1 MRDETLFVSL
11 CTKAMKVK
19 LHIIDAHRD
28 GSNAIY
34 SGYKYNKR
42 KIIKNGTIFWV
53 CRHVG
58 CKSSMTTDAE
68 FVILRKPKEHS
79 HDLCE
84 SCNVANMLIDGM
96 RKRSREYTTIPQIY
110 EQERKKMVTDDY
122 CIKPSDIAFQG
133 LYLLVWDRVGCWC
146 V

>member
-1 MRDETLFVSL
+1 
-11 CTKAMKVK
+11 MKDHI
-19 LHIIDAHRD
+19 HIIDEHRG

-42 KIIKNGTIFWV
+42 KINKNGTILWL

-79 HDLCE
+79 HDSCE
-84 SCNVANMLIDGM
+84 GSNVA
-96 RKRSREYTTIPQIY
+96 
-110 EQERKKMVTDDY
+110 
-122 CIKPSDIAFQG
+122 
-133 LYLLVWDRVGCWC
+133 
-146 V
+146 